1 MKTKHV
7 QSYLYDFERSL
18 LFEITNQKGI
28 LETIF
33 SALLINGKFNKSVN
47 QVLKNACKSKKVRR
61 L

>member
-47 QVLKNACKSKKVRR
+47 RSIKKCLQKQER
-61 L
+61 